1 MSDFI
6 PSTDEVGTI
15 QPSGAPWADIS
26 LRMKSRRRIRQNPSD
41 EEIDEAA
48 VASYELEP
56 VALIVRK
63 VLPRMINLAEASGDS
78 ALKIIGDEIEKLIL
92 NLKQKMSQPNWPRTK
107 SGKAP
112 KGVDWLECSQIT
124 LDWIR
129 GGVLNSEPPCDIF
142 MKGNVKLPYQCF
154 STLPAIT
161 CPSAGYCLN
170 KKADGSMSDNQR
182 FLGGTGAKGW
192 CYSFKGWRYPA
203 TFYRQLINTILIRI
217 SDKRHIL
224 NDIERILKSHNTRLK
239 KLKKAPNSQPLIVR
253 LYVDGDMDSVET
265 IDFWMQTLR
274 KYPMISA
281 YGYSKSWSLF
291 IKYDKMINGNWPS
304 NYVLNLS
311 GGSKFDADYEGGKN
325 SMVGKDSY
333 VDLMKRL
340 PIVRGEFIA
349 VPIKGDPAPTSIREN
364 LLTPDQK
371 KDFQEDKIPVGLT
384 DYHFKRNP
392 EYTNAVGNAAKA
404 YLTARGMNPN
414 RYFVCPSKCGN
425 CVGTQDSKL
434 VGVKTRKLKDGQT
447 MQIGVLNVQGGTT
460 HACGLKKA
468 NIPIFI
474 GTH

>member
-1 MSDFI
+1 MNSFT

-26 LRMKSRRRIRQNPSD
+26 LRMKSRRRVRGNPAGKVD
-41 EEIDEAA
+41 EVPA

-56 VALIVRK
+56 VALIVKK

-78 ALKIIGDEIEKLIL
+78 ALKTIGDEIEKLII
-92 NLKQKMSQPNWPRTK
+92 NLKQKMSQPSWPRTK

-124 LDWIR
+124 LDWLR

-182 FLGGTGAKGW
+182 FLGGKGAKGW

-217 SDKRHIL
+217 SDKRHII
-224 NDIERILKSHNTRLK
+224 NDIDRIVKAHNVRLK
-239 KLKKAPNSQPLIVR
+239 KQGKAPNSEKLVVR
-253 LYVDGDMDSVET
+253 LYVDGDMDSIET
-265 IDFWMQTLR
+265 LDFWMKTLR
-274 KYPMISA
+274 KYPMIAA
-281 YGYSKSWSLF
+281 YGYSKSWRIFLN
-291 IKYDKMINGNWPS
+291 YDKMINGDWPS

-311 GGSKFDADYEGGKN
+311 GGSRFDSDYEGGKN
-325 SMVGKDSY
+325 SMIGSVSY
-333 VDLMKRL
+333 IDLMKQL
-340 PIVRGEFIA
+340 PIVRDQFIA
-349 VPIKGDPAPTSIREN
+349 VPIKGDPAPTIIREN

-371 KDFQEDKIPVGLT
+371 KDFAANKIPVGLT

-392 EYTNAVGNAAKA
+392 EYTKAVGDAARA

-414 RYFVCPSKCGN
+414 RHFVCPSKCGN

-434 VGVKTRKLKDGQT
+434 VGVKTRKLKNGET
-447 MQIGVLNVQGGTT
+447 MQIGVLNVQGNTA
-460 HACGLKKA
+460 HACGMKKA